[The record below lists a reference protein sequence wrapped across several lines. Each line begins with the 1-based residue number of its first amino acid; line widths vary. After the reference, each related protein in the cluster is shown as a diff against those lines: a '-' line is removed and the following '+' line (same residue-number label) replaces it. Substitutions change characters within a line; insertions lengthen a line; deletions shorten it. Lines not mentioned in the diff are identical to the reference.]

1 VYFSDHKRILPHAT
15 EDLLL
20 RRIVLFCIKE
30 DIRAQIWGNVLPHH
44 TKKD

>member
-1 VYFSDHKRILPHAT
+1 M

-30 DIRAQIWGNVLPHH
+30 DIRAEIWGNVLPHH